1 MFEILFKHLAVG
13 GRIVIVG
20 AITGYKTIGFPD
32 ISIQN
37 LPIKVKEL
45 NFFSIIIIIATK
57 YTAH

>member
-37 LPIKVKEL
+37 LPIKVKEIEL
-45 NFFSIIIIIATK
+45 LLLLLLSL
-57 YTAH
+57 